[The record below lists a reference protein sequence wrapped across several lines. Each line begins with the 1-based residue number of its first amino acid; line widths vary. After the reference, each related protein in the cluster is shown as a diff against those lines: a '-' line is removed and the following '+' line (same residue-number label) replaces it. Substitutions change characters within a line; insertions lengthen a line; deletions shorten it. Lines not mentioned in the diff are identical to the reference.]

1 MPSELIQL
9 VDQRSG
15 AAFNIHHQTGGWPL
29 GQGAKRILQRGIV
42 ATAAQGKLAV
52 EKTGAQKMILRHQND
67 KRSVCFAGLADG
79 LTQKFEPVEEGGA
92 KGERVNPSAS
102 LPVRRRR

>member
-15 AAFNIHHQTGGWPL
+15 AAFNIHHQTGGRPL
-29 GQGAKRILQRGIV
+29 DQGAKRILQRGIV

-52 EKTGAQKMILRHQND
+52 EKTSVTRMINGASVLRGWLMDWLKNSS
-67 KRSVCFAGLADG
+67 RS
-79 LTQKFEPVEEGGA
+79 KKGGA